1 MRPRP
6 QIVLLATTAVV
17 VVAFLLLVLL
27 DGPAQHNAADPSPS
41 AAGVSSGSGFEGA
54 AIPAPA
60 PAHEFTLTDQSGQP
74 ISLARYRG
82 QVVVLAFVS
91 STCGSQCILIAQQI
105 RGALDELPRPVP
117 VLLVSVDPRADT
129 PARVSRF
136 LERVSLTDRVHYLS
150 GPASELPAVWH
161 AYGAPGA
168 GAGHPVLAGG
178 AAVLL
183 IDRRGSGRVLF
194 PLESLTPEALVH
206 DISRLQ
212 SEP

>member
-1 MRPRP
+1 
-6 QIVLLATTAVV
+6 
-17 VVAFLLLVLL
+17 
-27 DGPAQHNAADPSPS
+27 
-41 AAGVSSGSGFEGA
+41 
-54 AIPAPA
+54 
-60 PAHEFTLTDQSGQP
+60 
-74 ISLARYRG
+74 
-82 QVVVLAFVS
+82 VS
-91 STCGSQCILIAQQI
+91 STCGAECILIAQQI

-129 PARVSRF
+129 PARVGRF
-136 LERVSLTDRVHYLS
+136 LERVSLTGRVHYLS
-150 GPASELPAVWH
+150 GPASELPAVWR

-194 PLESLTPEALVH
+194 PEESLTPEALVH
-206 DISRLQ
+206 DIRRLQ